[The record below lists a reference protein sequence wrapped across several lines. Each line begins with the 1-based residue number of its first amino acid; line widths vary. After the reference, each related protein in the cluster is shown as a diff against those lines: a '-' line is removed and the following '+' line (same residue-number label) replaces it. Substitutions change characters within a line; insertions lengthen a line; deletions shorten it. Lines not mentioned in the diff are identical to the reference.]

1 MKRLFLLITL
11 LIAGGYLL
19 AQPLATENISTQYPT
34 PEIFQKLGI
43 EQDPELIRLV
53 GMHIRKNEST
63 RGING
68 FRVEIFFSSA
78 LDARQR
84 ALQTKAAFLKDYPDI
99 NAYDIYVSPD
109 WKVRVGDFRTKSEA
123 LSMIKKIQDRFP
135 KAFLVP
141 DLINY
146 PNLN

>member
-1 MKRLFLLITL
+1 MKSLFILITFI
-11 LIAGGYLL
+11 IAGRVAI
-19 AQPLATENISTQYPT
+19 AQPFQPTQ
-34 PEIFQKLGI
+34 PEIQNPVADIFLRPGMD
-43 EQDPELIRLV
+43 QDPELIKLV
-53 GMHIRKNEST
+53 GLHIRKNESA

-84 ALQTKAAFLKDYPDI
+84 ALQTKAAFLRDYPDV
-99 NAYDIYVSPD
+99 NVYVIYVSPD
-109 WKVRVGDFRTKSEA
+109 FKVRVGDFRTKSEA
-123 LSMIKKIQDRFP
+123 LAMMKKIQDRFP

-141 DLINY
+141 DMIEF

>member
-1 MKRLFLLITL
+1 
-11 LIAGGYLL
+11 
-19 AQPLATENISTQYPT
+19 
-34 PEIFQKLGI
+34 
-43 EQDPELIRLV
+43 
-53 GMHIRKNEST
+53 MHIRKNEST